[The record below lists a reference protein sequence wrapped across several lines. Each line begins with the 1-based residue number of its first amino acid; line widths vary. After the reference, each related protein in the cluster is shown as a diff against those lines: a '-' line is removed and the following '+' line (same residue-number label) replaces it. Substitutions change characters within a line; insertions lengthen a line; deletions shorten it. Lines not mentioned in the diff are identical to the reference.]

1 MNSEDLF
8 YLHPKWL
15 DHRSP
20 SVGKNNPCRDPVKHK
35 RSLRFMGD
43 FVCWSITGLIMHDVT
58 YWASIITLSQILD
71 CNCDWFMMSIF
82 GKNVSFAFFED
93 LKIFRWI

>member
-1 MNSEDLF
+1 M
-8 YLHPKWL
+8 HPKWF

-20 SVGKNNPCRDPVKHK
+20 SVGKKNPCGDPVKQDK
-35 RSLRFMGD
+35 SLRFTGD
-43 FVCWSITGLIMHDVT
+43 FACWSITDLIVHDGT

-93 LKIFRWI
+93 LKIFRWIQPVLIN